1 MTATERTAVCFDLD
15 YTLVDFDRRFD
26 EICRDALATEL
37 DPVTDEAVEA
47 LLVALGDALDD
58 QATDPYEIAVGA
70 ACEEAGVDAD
80 HAVLRDRLQEEEFAA
95 TSVAAPV
102 REALSTLA
110 EDEDLVLCVL
120 SNGHDEVQRAK
131 LAHHDLDRYV
141 AHVVTSYDAGGT
153 KASGEPYA
161 LLRERVDADR
171 YVMIG
176 DDYEGDVEAAR
187 EAGFVP
193 IHYEETDGPDF
204 FATLSA
210 ML

>member
-15 YTLVDFDRRFD
+15 YTLVDFDQRFD

-47 LLVALGDALDD
+47 LLIALGDALDD
-58 QATDPYEIAVGA
+58 QVADPYESAVGA

-80 HAVLRDRLQEEEFAA
+80 HAILRDRLQDEEFAA

-120 SNGHDEVQRAK
+120 SNGHDEV
-131 LAHHDLDRYV
+131 HDLDGYV
-141 AHVVTSYDAGGT
+141 DHVVTSYDAGGT

-176 DDYEGDVEAAR
+176 DDYEGDIEAAR